1 MSSRGWRGRRDARGR
16 RGAWEDEWLQ
26 GSGQQLPAGSAPGS
40 QGAEAEICFY
50 LHSGSGRIV
59 KREKWQSSWGQRRPP
74 PPLLSSQQTDKNKCH
89 ASPFPH
95 ATARLEHRLAC
106 TRARAHTHT
115 DARTPGGQTVGCFH
129 PAAGRH
135 LIDPAGPS

>member
-1 MSSRGWRGRRDARGR
+1 MHVGGGGLGKMNGRKAVCSSC
-16 RGAWEDEWLQ
+16 
-26 GSGQQLPAGSAPGS
+26 LPGLRLDGS

-59 KREKWQSSWGQRRPP
+59 KREKRQSSWGQRRPP

-95 ATARLEHRLAC
+95 ATAQLEHRLTC
-106 TRARAHTHT
+106 MRARAQNKLWVASIQLQADT
-115 DARTPGGQTVGCFH
+115 
-129 PAAGRH
+129 
-135 LIDPAGPS
+135 S